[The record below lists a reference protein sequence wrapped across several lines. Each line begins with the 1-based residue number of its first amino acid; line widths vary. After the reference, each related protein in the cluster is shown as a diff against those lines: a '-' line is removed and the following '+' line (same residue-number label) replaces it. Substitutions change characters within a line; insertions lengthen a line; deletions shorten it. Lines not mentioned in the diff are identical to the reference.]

1 MCIRDRS
8 DLAAKVIDLL
18 RERRESISCAESITG
33 GALTA
38 ALVSISGASDVLL
51 GSIVAYSKEM
61 KINQLGLSAEL
72 IDKKGL
78 VSKEVALEMA
88 RGARQKLGSSWA
100 ISSTGSAGPRA
111 LDGSSPGE
119 IWIAIVGPDR
129 QESVKLSLNGA
140 RQEVISGAVEGA
152 LILLERI
159 LRA

>member
-1 MCIRDRS
+1 MS

-33 GALTA
+33 GALTS
-38 ALVSISGASDVLL
+38 ALVSVSGASDVLL

-72 IDKKGL
+72 ITEKGL

-88 RGARQKLGSSWA
+88 KGAKQKLGSSWA

-140 RQEVISGAVEGA
+140 RQEVISGAVESA
-152 LILLERI
+152 LTLLERI

>member
-1 MCIRDRS
+1 MS

-72 IDKKGL
+72 ITEKGL

-88 RGARQKLGSSWA
+88 RGARQILGSSWA

-119 IWIAIVGPDR
+119 IWIAILGPDR

-140 RQEVISGAVEGA
+140 RQEVISGAVESA
-152 LILLERI
+152 LTLLERI

>member
-1 MCIRDRS
+1 MS

-33 GALTA
+33 GALTS
-38 ALVSISGASDVLL
+38 ALVSVSGASDVLL

-61 KINQLGLSAEL
+61 KMNQLGLSAEL
-72 IDKKGL
+72 IDEKGL

-88 RGARQKLGSSWA
+88 KGAKQKLGSSWA

-140 RQEVISGAVEGA
+140 RQEVINGAVESA
-152 LILLERI
+152 LTLLERI

>member
-1 MCIRDRS
+1 MS

-18 RERRESISCAESITG
+18 RERSESISCAESITG

-72 IDKKGL
+72 ITEKGL

-88 RGARQKLGSSWA
+88 KGARQKLGSSWA

-129 QESVKLSLNGA
+129 QESMKLSLNGA
-140 RQEVISGAVEGA
+140 RQEVISGAVESA
-152 LILLERI
+152 LTLLERI

>member
-1 MCIRDRS
+1 MS

-18 RERRESISCAESITG
+18 RDRSESISCAESITG
-33 GALTA
+33 GALTS

-72 IDKKGL
+72 IDDKGL

-88 RGARQKLGSSWA
+88 KGARHKLGSSWA

-140 RQEVISGAVEGA
+140 RQEVINGAVESA
-152 LILLERI
+152 LTLLERI

>member
-1 MCIRDRS
+1 MS
-8 DLAAKVIDLL
+8 DLATKVIDLL
-18 RERRESISCAESITG
+18 RERSESISCAESITG
-33 GALTA
+33 GALTS

-72 IDKKGL
+72 IDDKGL

-88 RGARQKLGSSWA
+88 KGARQKLGSNWA

-140 RQEVISGAVEGA
+140 RQEVINGAVESA
-152 LILLERI
+152 LTLLERI

>member
-1 MCIRDRS
+1 MS
-8 DLAAKVIDLL
+8 DLAAKVIDSL

-33 GALTA
+33 GALTS

-72 IDKKGL
+72 IDEKGL

-88 RGARQKLGSSWA
+88 KGAKQKLGSSWA

-140 RQEVISGAVEGA
+140 RQEVISGAVESA
-152 LILLERI
+152 LTLLERI

>member
-1 MCIRDRS
+1 MS

-18 RERRESISCAESITG
+18 RKRSESISCAESITG
-33 GALTA
+33 GALTS

-61 KINQLGLSAEL
+61 KINQLDLSAEL

-88 RGARQKLGSSWA
+88 KGARQKLGSSWA

-140 RQEVISGAVEGA
+140 RQEVINGAVESA
-152 LILLERI
+152 LTLLERI

>member
-1 MCIRDRS
+1 MS

-72 IDKKGL
+72 ITEKGL

-88 RGARQKLGSSWA
+88 KGAKQKLGSSWA

-119 IWIAIVGPDR
+119 IWIAILGPDR

-140 RQEVISGAVEGA
+140 RQEVINGAVESA
-152 LILLERI
+152 LTLLERI

>member
-1 MCIRDRS
+1 MS

-72 IDKKGL
+72 ITEKGL

-88 RGARQKLGSSWA
+88 KGARQKLGSSWA

-140 RQEVISGAVEGA
+140 RQEVISGAVESA
-152 LILLERI
+152 LTLLERI

>member
-1 MCIRDRS
+1 MS

-18 RERRESISCAESITG
+18 RERSESISCAESITG

-72 IDKKGL
+72 ITEKGL

-88 RGARQKLGSSWA
+88 KGAKQKLGSSWA

-119 IWIAIVGPDR
+119 IWIAIVGSDS
-129 QESVKLSLNGA
+129 QESMKLSLNGA
-140 RQEVISGAVEGA
+140 RQEVISGAVESA
-152 LILLERI
+152 LTLLERI

>member
-1 MCIRDRS
+1 MS

-18 RERRESISCAESITG
+18 RERSESISCAESITG
-33 GALTA
+33 GALTS

-72 IDKKGL
+72 IDDKGL

-88 RGARQKLGSSWA
+88 KGARQKLGSSWA

-111 LDGSSPGE
+111 LDDSSPGE

-140 RQEVISGAVEGA
+140 RQEVINGAVESA
-152 LILLERI
+152 LTLLERI

>member
-1 MCIRDRS
+1 MS
-8 DLAAKVIDLL
+8 DLAATVIDLL
-18 RERRESISCAESITG
+18 RKRSESISCAESITG
-33 GALTA
+33 GALTS
-38 ALVSISGASDVLL
+38 ALVSISGASEVLL

-61 KINQLGLSAEL
+61 KMNQLGLSAEL
-72 IDKKGL
+72 IDEKGL

-88 RGARQKLGSSWA
+88 KGARQKLGSSWA

-140 RQEVISGAVEGA
+140 RQEVINGAVESA
-152 LILLERI
+152 LTLLERI

>member
-1 MCIRDRS
+1 MS

-18 RERRESISCAESITG
+18 RERSESISCAESITG
-33 GALTA
+33 GALTS

-61 KINQLGLSAEL
+61 KMNQLGLSAEL
-72 IDKKGL
+72 IDEKGL

-88 RGARQKLGSSWA
+88 KGARQKLGSSWA

-140 RQEVISGAVEGA
+140 RQEVINGAVESA
-152 LILLERI
+152 LTLLERI

>member
-1 MCIRDRS
+1 MS

-18 RERRESISCAESITG
+18 RERSESISCAESITG

-38 ALVSISGASDVLL
+38 ALVSVSGASDVLL

-72 IDKKGL
+72 ITEKGL

-88 RGARQKLGSSWA
+88 KGARQKLGSSWA

-140 RQEVISGAVEGA
+140 RQEVISGAVESA
-152 LILLERI
+152 LTLLERI

>member
-1 MCIRDRS
+1 MS

-18 RERRESISCAESITG
+18 RGRSESISCAESITG
-33 GALTA
+33 GALTS

-72 IDKKGL
+72 IDEKGL

-88 RGARQKLGSSWA
+88 KGARQKLGSSWA

-140 RQEVISGAVEGA
+140 RQEVINGAVESA
-152 LILLERI
+152 LTLLERI

>member
-1 MCIRDRS
+1 MS
-8 DLAAKVIDLL
+8 DLAAKIIDLL

-33 GALTA
+33 GALTS
-38 ALVSISGASDVLL
+38 ALVSVSGASDVLL

-72 IDKKGL
+72 ITEKGL

-88 RGARQKLGSSWA
+88 KGAKQKLGSSWA

-140 RQEVISGAVEGA
+140 RQEVISGAVESA
-152 LILLERI
+152 LTLLERI

>member
-1 MCIRDRS
+1 MS

-33 GALTA
+33 GALTS
-38 ALVSISGASDVLL
+38 ALVSVSGASDVLL

-72 IDKKGL
+72 ITEKGL

-88 RGARQKLGSSWA
+88 KGAKQKLGSSWA

-111 LDGSSPGE
+111 LVGSSPGE

-129 QESVKLSLNGA
+129 QESMKLSLNGA
-140 RQEVISGAVEGA
+140 RQEVISGAVESA
-152 LILLERI
+152 LTLLERI

>member
-1 MCIRDRS
+1 MS

-18 RERRESISCAESITG
+18 RERSESISCAESITG

-72 IDKKGL
+72 IDEKGL

-88 RGARQKLGSSWA
+88 KGAKQKLGSSWA

-140 RQEVISGAVEGA
+140 RQEVISGAVESA
-152 LILLERI
+152 LTLLERI

>member
-1 MCIRDRS
+1 MS

-18 RERRESISCAESITG
+18 RGRSESISCAESITG
-33 GALTA
+33 GALTS

-72 IDKKGL
+72 IDERGL

-88 RGARQKLGSSWA
+88 KGARQKLGSSWA

-140 RQEVISGAVEGA
+140 RQEVINGAVESA
-152 LILLERI
+152 LTLLERI